1 MRYVAL
7 WIRRLGAASS
17 LWKRHRCR
25 DGEGWPAVQTSAAQ
39 LLGPGRSNTRDG
51 RCRPVSSR
59 LHVVSCMS
67 QHNSLLGVSQ
77 AVNTDTY
84 SVYVILSSYTL
95 PLTVPL
101 SAAGEKVSKS

>member
-1 MRYVAL
+1 
-7 WIRRLGAASS
+7 
-17 LWKRHRCR
+17 
-25 DGEGWPAVQTSAAQ
+25 
-39 LLGPGRSNTRDG
+39 
-51 RCRPVSSR
+51 
-59 LHVVSCMS
+59 MS